1 MTRIADDGTL
11 CIILDARLKESERRL
26 SALGSD
32 VKTVLISHW
41 PLVRQ
46 PTYTLRFPEFAQWCG
61 TTRTADWHRRF
72 RAEVAVYGYL
82 HIPRTTHY
90 DGVRFEEV
98 SLGYPSEWSKR
109 GQPPVMPKKV
119 LSG

>member
-1 MTRIADDGTL
+1 M
-11 CIILDARLKESERRL
+11 
-26 SALGSD
+26 
-32 VKTVLISHW
+32 LISHW

-82 HIPRTTHY
+82 HIPRTTYY